1 MQDIE
6 KLLVERSKRIDKI
19 IEKYIPRKYGKKSM
33 EFALGRP
40 RFSYSAD
47 PVNAAV
53 AKPVWDLLDRGGK
66 RWRPFLFSLACEAL
80 GGDLKKHEDLCVL
93 FEIIH
98 NGSLV
103 HDDVEDNSDLR
114 RGKPCIHKLF
124 GTDVAVNVG
133 SSMYYLPLLVL
144 LKNRKRYG
152 DEKVLKIYETYSQE
166 LISIHFGQAMDIAW
180 HKGIADADNITEKEY
195 LQMCAYKTGT
205 LARLAAKV
213 GAIVAGADSRMV
225 EKVGALAESIGIG
238 FQIQD
243 DILNLTAT
251 SGKNQFTKDYLG
263 SDITEGKRTLMVIH
277 ALGKADKSDREKLIK
292 ILNSHTADRKKVED
306 VIAILKKNGSIDY
319 ARNSARSLV
328 MESWGSVKA
337 SIKDSPAKKELEAF
351 VRFSVERDY

>member
-6 KLLVERSKRIDKI
+6 KLLVERSRRIDKI

-47 PVNAAV
+47 PINAAV
-53 AKPVWDLLDRGGK
+53 AKPIWDLLDRGGK
-66 RWRPFLFSLACEAL
+66 RWRPFLFSLVCEAL
-80 GGDLKKHEDLCVL
+80 GGDIKKYEDLAVL
-93 FEIIH
+93 FEVIH
-98 NGSLV
+98 EGSLIC
-103 HDDVEDNSDLR
+103 DDVEDNSDLR

-124 GTDVAVNVG
+124 GIDVAVNVG

-144 LKNRKRYG
+144 LKNREKYG
-152 DEKVLKIYETYSQE
+152 KEKVLKIYETYSQE

-180 HKGIADADNITEKEY
+180 HNGIANADNITEKEY

-213 GAIVAGADSRMV
+213 GAIVAGADAKMV

-251 SGKNQFTKDYLG
+251 SGKNQFTAEYCG

-277 ALGKADKSDREKLIK
+277 ALGKAGVKDRKKLLE
-292 ILNSHTADRKKVED
+292 ILNSHTTDREKIEEAVS
-306 VIAILKKNGSIDY
+306 ILKKCGSMEY
-319 ARNSARSLV
+319 AKRFGRALV
-328 MESWGSVKA
+328 MESWDSVRD
-337 SIKDSPAKKELEAF
+337 SIKDSPAKRDLEAF